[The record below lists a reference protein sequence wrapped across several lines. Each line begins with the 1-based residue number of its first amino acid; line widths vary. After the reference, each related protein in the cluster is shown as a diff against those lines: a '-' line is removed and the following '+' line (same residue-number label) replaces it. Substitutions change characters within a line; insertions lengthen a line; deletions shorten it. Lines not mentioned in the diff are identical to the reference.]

1 MIFIDTDIHCLFRGC
16 GWRWIPGAVGGR
28 DGITWC
34 QDSWSVEQH
43 SVHSVCM
50 CYDISRPRRCYFNL
64 LSHPASSTLVSFIG
78 HFHLSDSVN
87 DVFFGCVK
95 KRTFY
100 ILCRCHTRHSIHIH
114 DRDNQRSCP
123 CSVADL
129 IDLHC
134 GVSSDALTTTLSR
147 ACTRNAR
154 DMTRACPCH
163 VTGRKKWRRSDRC
176 KKSKNSHVNSLMHC
190 RVHFLFLEQ
199 RQHCCPMAHKRCF
212 HRQQKWAI
220 KKTQIAVY
228 IIMYMYMYIIFARKQ
243 LTHSVGRWKRG
254 LQTHR
259 KKTGTAALWRAIA
272 NKLGWVS
279 SKYAHSADRLV
290 CIRSTLYLNFVAYL
304 HKSRKTVARLQ
315 F

>member
-134 GVSSDALTTTLSR
+134 GVSSDALTATLSR
-147 ACTRNAR
+147 ACMRNAR
-154 DMTRACPCH
+154 DMMMTRAYLHH
-163 VTGRKKWRRSDRC
+163 VTGRKKWRRSDA
-176 KKSKNSHVNSLMHC
+176 KV
-190 RVHFLFLEQ
+190 
-199 RQHCCPMAHKRCF
+199 
-212 HRQQKWAI
+212 
-220 KKTQIAVY
+220 
-228 IIMYMYMYIIFARKQ
+228 
-243 LTHSVGRWKRG
+243 
-254 LQTHR
+254 
-259 KKTGTAALWRAIA
+259 TAAKNPRISMSILGCIA
-272 NKLGWVS
+272 
-279 SKYAHSADRLV
+279 A
-290 CIRSTLYLNFVAYL
+290 CIFYF
-304 HKSRKTVARLQ
+304 
-315 F
+315 